1 MKKKI
6 GLIIF
11 IILILV
17 IIGIEVFVK
26 KSGND
31 TYFSGIPTSKVDVS
45 KLKTVYVATGGGKEA
60 FIADPDV
67 VNIMQSKY
75 GLNVVYD
82 SWSNGKLIVNPLVR
96 EDGSKYDL
104 MFCSD
109 QRFYDYYRLA
119 PDKEKGEAD
128 RYSVSKGGL
137 ILKRTEILHFIIFQH
152 S

>member
-60 FIADPDV
+60 FIAEDLEKEID
-67 VNIMQSKY
+67 
-75 GLNVVYD
+75 
-82 SWSNGKLIVNPLVR
+82 KLCNQNM
-96 EDGSKYDL
+96 D
-104 MFCSD
+104 
-109 QRFYDYYRLA
+109 
-119 PDKEKGEAD
+119 
-128 RYSVSKGGL
+128 
-137 ILKRTEILHFIIFQH
+137 
-152 S
+152 